1 MRVFLVLHLSEDM
14 RNIFH
19 LIEKEI
25 YDYIAR
31 FEVRRFNIAVAL
43 SDENYARSASHRRS
57 EELKDLV
64 SCLMEWYKAWAPPEE

>member
-14 RNIFH
+14 WKKFY

-25 YDYIAR
+25 HDYIAR
-31 FEVRRFNIAVAL
+31 FEVCRFNIAVTL
-43 SDENYARSASHRRS
+43 SDEKYARSASHRRP

-64 SCLMEWYKAWAPPEE
+64 SCLMEWYKTWAPPEE